1 MVAAERN
8 PIRKVVSMNTKFL
21 AAAVVAASMM
31 GLGGCATMDR
41 QTVGTVGGAVV
52 GGLAGNAIGGT
63 GATILGAGAGAY
75 LGNQLTKP
83 GAALNK

>member
-1 MVAAERN
+1 
-8 PIRKVVSMNTKFL
+8 MNTRIVSAAVL
-21 AAAVVAASMM
+21 AASLL

-63 GATILGAGAGAY
+63 GGAILSAGAGAY
-75 LGNQLTKP
+75 LGNQATKP
-83 GAALNK
+83 GHVLNR

>member
-1 MVAAERN
+1 MKTKILSAA
-8 PIRKVVSMNTKFL
+8 VL
-21 AAAVVAASMM
+21 AASLV

-52 GGLAGNAIGGT
+52 GGVVGNAVGGT
-63 GATILGAGAGAY
+63 GATILGAGAGAL

-83 GAALNK
+83 GAALNR